1 VPSGETICS
10 CRQVQIGEAGAQVG
24 QRPVSSNGLARSGRE
39 EKEKEEVR
47 LMRRIILLVTLAA
60 VVVVSTL
67 FAVSVAGAHKHPTAK
82 AQKHPTRTV
91 LIKNFHFK
99 PAHITIKRGT
109 KVRWINKDPHPHTA
123 TANNGRSFDSGHLDP
138 GERYTHTFK
147 SVGTKKYHC
156 EIHPFMRGR
165 VVVKR

>member
-1 VPSGETICS
+1 
-10 CRQVQIGEAGAQVG
+10 VG
-24 QRPVSSNGLARSGRE
+24 R

-47 LMRRIILLVTLAA
+47 LMKRIILVMTVAA

-67 FAVSVAGAHKHPTAK
+67 FVVSAAGAHKHRAAQ

-91 LIKNFHFK
+91 LIQDLRFK

-109 KVRWINKDPHPHTA
+109 RVIWINKDIIHPHTA
-123 TANNGRSFDSGHLDP
+123 TANNGKSFDSGLLLWRQ
-138 GERYTHTFK
+138 RYTHTFK
-147 SVGTKKYHC
+147 SAGKKPYHC
-156 EIHPFMRGR
+156 EIHPDMRAS